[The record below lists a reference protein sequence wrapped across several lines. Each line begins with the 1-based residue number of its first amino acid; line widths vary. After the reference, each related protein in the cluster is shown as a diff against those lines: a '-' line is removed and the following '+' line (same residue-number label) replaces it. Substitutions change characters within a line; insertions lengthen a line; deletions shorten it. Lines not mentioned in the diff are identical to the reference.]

1 MDQIPTPVWEDQ
13 KLNQYFKTLPVFVQE
28 TIAQTGI
35 QITDEAQ
42 LRAVAEKIL
51 KGSSSKMSLFYRVWK
66 NKKRPER
73 HFSLRSFGK
82 GPNYMLSGTIILSI
96 SKILRIVSRTQM
108 QR

>member
-13 KLNQYFKTLPVFVQE
+13 KLNQYFKTLPVFVHE

-51 KGSSSKMSLFYRVWK
+51 KG
-66 NKKRPER
+66 
-73 HFSLRSFGK
+73 
-82 GPNYMLSGTIILSI
+82 
-96 SKILRIVSRTQM
+96 Q
-108 QR
+108 QQ

>member
-51 KGSSSKMSLFYRVWK
+51 KRAAPLK
-66 NKKRPER
+66 
-73 HFSLRSFGK
+73 
-82 GPNYMLSGTIILSI
+82 
-96 SKILRIVSRTQM
+96 
-108 QR
+108 

>member
-1 MDQIPTPVWEDQ
+1 MLVTIRPSSGGAKTEVNRMAQIPTPVWEDQ

-51 KGSSSKMSLFYRVWK
+51 KGQQK
-66 NKKRPER
+66 
-73 HFSLRSFGK
+73 
-82 GPNYMLSGTIILSI
+82 
-96 SKILRIVSRTQM
+96 
-108 QR
+108 

>member
-51 KGSSSKMSLFYRVWK
+51 KGQQ
-66 NKKRPER
+66 P
-73 HFSLRSFGK
+73 
-82 GPNYMLSGTIILSI
+82 
-96 SKILRIVSRTQM
+96 
-108 QR
+108 

>member
-42 LRAVAEKIL
+42 LPPLADTTL
-51 KGSSSKMSLFYRVWK
+51 KV
-66 NKKRPER
+66 
-73 HFSLRSFGK
+73 
-82 GPNYMLSGTIILSI
+82 
-96 SKILRIVSRTQM
+96 Q
-108 QR
+108 QQ